1 MLEKENLKREIG
13 VRSLTLAIINATVG
27 SGIFLLP
34 AIVAENLGPSA
45 IIAYL
50 VCGVLIFLVALCFAE
65 LGSRVSTS
73 GGTYTYIETAFGDY
87 AGFLANNI
95 YWFGASVLSD
105 AALANALSDTLSNFF
120 PSLKSE
126 IFRACFFLF
135 VFGGLALLNIRSV
148 KYGIRFIEF
157 TALGKLIPLLLF
169 VIFGAGFV
177 STENLSWISTPTIN
191 NIGATSVLLF
201 FAFMGMET
209 PLSNGGEIKNA
220 KRTVP
225 LGIFFGIASVLVL
238 YIGIQLIVQG
248 VLGTSISS
256 YASAPL
262 AGVAGITFGK
272 AGIVLI
278 IITTGISILGGLGG
292 EILSIPRIL
301 YAGARDG
308 LMPKV
313 LARVH
318 PKYFTPYVAVIVY
331 SALGFLFAVLGGFK
345 QLAIIS
351 SASSLLIYLGTALA
365 TLKLRKSDLAGAEKS
380 FRIPGGKLIPVLAV
394 LVILWLLSN
403 LSRQELMGISVFI
416 IIFSLIY
423 MIVKR
428 TKERE

>member
-1 MLEKENLKREIG
+1 MEKENLRREIG

-50 VCGVLIFLVALCFAE
+50 VCGALIFLVALCFAE

-126 IFRACFFLF
+126 FFRACFFLF

-248 VLGTSISS
+248 VLGTSISL

-262 AGVAGITFGK
+262 AGVAGIAFGK
-272 AGIVLI
+272 AGMVLI

-292 EILSIPRIL
+292 EILSVPRIL

-313 LARVH
+313 LAKVH

-331 SALGFLFAVLGGFK
+331 SALGFLFAVLGGFR

-365 TLKLRKSDLAGAEKS
+365 TLKLRNSDLAGAEKS
-380 FRIPGGKLIPVLAV
+380 FRIPGGKLIPALAV

-416 IIFSLIY
+416 FIFSLIY

-428 TKERE
+428 IKVTE